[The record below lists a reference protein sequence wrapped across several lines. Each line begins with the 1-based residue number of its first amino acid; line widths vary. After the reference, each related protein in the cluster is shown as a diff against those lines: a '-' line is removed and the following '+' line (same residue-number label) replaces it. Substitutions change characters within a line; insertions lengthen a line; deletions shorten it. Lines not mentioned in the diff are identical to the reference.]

1 MKTLRITTLALSAG
15 IVTLAACTPVDAPT
29 NDPHQRQ
36 KEGTAVGAATGA
48 LFGVLLGK
56 NAKERRNAALV
67 GGLVGGAIG
76 NAAGADLDKQ
86 ARELQASIGDNRIQV
101 INNGDFLTVRM
112 PQDILFAFDSTQ
124 VQPALRNELA
134 AVAANLNR
142 YPNSTIV
149 VVGHTDNV
157 GSAAYNRDLS
167 QRRAGAVAS
176 ILIANGVNPARIQT
190 VGMGE
195 DQPIATN
202 ITPEGRARNRRV
214 EILIRPNG

>member
-1 MKTLRITTLALSAG
+1 MKTLRIPTLALSAG
-15 IVTLAACTPVDAPT
+15 IVALAACTPVDAPT
-29 NDPHQRQ
+29 SDPHQRQ

-56 NAKERRNAALV
+56 NVKERRNAAIV
-67 GGLVGGAIG
+67 GGIVGGVIG

-86 ARELQASIGDNRIQV
+86 ARELQASIGDDRIQV

-112 PQDILFAFDSTQ
+112 PQDILFAFDSTA
-124 VQPALRNELA
+124 VQPQLQGELA
-134 AVAANLNR
+134 AVAAHLNR
-142 YPNSTIV
+142 YPNSTVV
-149 VVGHTDNV
+149 VVGHTDNI

-167 QRRAGAVAS
+167 RRRAAAVAA
-176 ILIANGVNPARIQT
+176 ILTANGVSPGRIQT

-202 ITPEGRARNRRV
+202 ITPQGRAQNRRV
-214 EILIRPNG
+214 EILIRPGG